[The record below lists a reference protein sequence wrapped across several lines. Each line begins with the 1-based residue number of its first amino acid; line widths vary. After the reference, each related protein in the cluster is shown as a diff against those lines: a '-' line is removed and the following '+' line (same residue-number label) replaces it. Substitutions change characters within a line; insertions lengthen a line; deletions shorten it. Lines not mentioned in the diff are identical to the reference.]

1 MLDIKTGIL
10 DKLKNI
16 PTLNEITGGVG
27 EQMTKLMAKIE
38 LPDTLVL
45 HDVLIDGEEN
55 QTSQIDLLLIGD
67 KGIYVVEVKTYTDA
81 RIYGDAKKQN
91 WYYYRGGQKYEI
103 YSPYK
108 QNQNHIKH
116 LKRFLT
122 KFGEIPYFSILAVL
136 CEDFKVTNL
145 NEDPGKPDTIMLNGL
160 LSLRKAVN
168 KLSAGRPSILS
179 EERRKEISDYIM
191 QYQHVG
197 KEARREHKEN
207 VKAITAEKEEV
218 KRQNLCPYC
227 KTALVLRKG
236 KYGDFYGCS
245 NYPRCKYTGKV

>member
-1 MLDIKTGIL
+1 MLDLKTGIL

-27 EQMTKLMAKIE
+27 EQMTKFMAKIE
-38 LPDTLVL
+38 L
-45 HDVLIDGEEN
+45 
-55 QTSQIDLLLIGD
+55 
-67 KGIYVVEVKTYTDA
+67 
-81 RIYGDAKKQN
+81 
-91 WYYYRGGQKYEI
+91 
-103 YSPYK
+103 
-108 QNQNHIKH
+108 
-116 LKRFLT
+116 
-122 KFGEIPYFSILAVL
+122 
-136 CEDFKVTNL
+136 
-145 NEDPGKPDTIMLNGL
+145 PDTIMLNGL

-168 KLSAGRPSILS
+168 KLSAGRPSILG

-245 NYPRCKYTGKV
+245 NYPKCKYTGKV